1 MGRLKKNSRTKSKQK
16 ETLNYIASYEGTET
30 NPSTSSSE
38 SLEEENSNVWNE
50 VLLRLRDYW
59 TKSSSPIQSSSSFCS
74 NHSAVSENCDRQD
87 IVKFVKDALDYGLVK
102 GVLVRRGKF
111 YAFEDEVKSQDAVK
125 LNASLSKDNKV
136 RNSNILDKVSKSS
149 VYLRPKPI
157 SIKKAKTLK
166 IDKFFNS
173 TKQIGNNL
181 TARCSEKSTKTI
193 KHRCAR
199 CGVPCAKKRNTKSN
213 QIK

>member
-1 MGRLKKNSRTKSKQK
+1 MGRFKKNSRTKPKQK

-30 NPSTSSSE
+30 KPSTSSPE

-74 NHSAVSENCDRQD
+74 NHSAVSENCDRQG

-111 YAFEDEVKSQDAVK
+111 YAFEDEVKSF
-125 LNASLSKDNKV
+125 SKDNKV